1 MGKQMIEL
9 SKVELDEV
17 NGGVSWAGVG
27 VFAGRVAIGVCLGV
41 GVGAVIG
48 LGAYLA
54 YEAIQH
60 NYGK

>member
-1 MGKQMIEL
+1 M
-9 SKVELDEV
+9 

-27 VFAGRVAIGVCLGV
+27 VMAGRVAIGVCIGV